1 MNHLNSVL
9 FEGIAVKDPE
19 RITLQRSDAV
29 LVKFT
34 VESSRSYLD
43 SEGRMQ
49 TERTAV
55 PVQCWGELGEKVL
68 ERIRKGSAVRA
79 VGRLRYT
86 RWISPSG
93 STVKS
98 IEIVAEHVETRKVT
112 AAEAD
117 E

>member
-19 RITLQRSDAV
+19 RITLQGSDAV

-55 PVQCWGELGEKVL
+55 PVQCWGDLGLKVM
-68 ERIRKGSAVRA
+68 ERVRKGSVVRV

-86 RWISPSG
+86 RWVSPSG

-98 IEIVAEHVETRKVT
+98 IEIVAEHVETRKGT

>member
-9 FEGIAVKDPE
+9 FEGMAVTDAE
-19 RITLQRSDAV
+19 RISLQKSDAV

-34 VESSRSYLD
+34 VESSRYYVD
-43 SEGRMQ
+43 SDGERQ

-55 PVQCWGELGEKVL
+55 PVQCWGELGLRVA
-68 ERIRKGSAVRA
+68 ERIRKGSAVRV

-86 RWISPSG
+86 RWVSPSG

-98 IEIVAEHVETRKVT
+98 IEIVAEHVETRN
-112 AAEAD
+112 AAETEAD